1 MAIDIHTT
9 ELPISPE
16 RARAYIQKNTDEFG
30 IFFDKD
36 RCYELSAILQ
46 LQMLD
51 ITRQIRRITLE
62 PSLML
67 DNKNQVI
74 DTLVKMGVSKAEFI
88 DREKKDKVFT
98 VDIRKHIT
106 ECPQYSDDVKQVVNM
121 FSTYAS
127 AKRNKGNIENFANNN
142 RLALSLSKQNHRMAI
157 GRPTWTLL
165 RTSRIAAENP
175 GIQGIPRTMGDII
188 CEPKGYTLVR
198 CDSGQIEPRI
208 NVSAYLKDDLLKNL
222 IIYYK
227 DAYYGILHFC
237 RMDEETDHKCRTD
250 FNEFFEPIE
259 ITDAIA
265 DMRQNIKRLT
275 NAGSY
280 GSTNLNGINPELA
293 DAYNK
298 RIVNHPSRKAQ
309 ELAVREAV
317 RRGEEVFYGYFGTPC
332 VPESTEKYT
341 KGESGWAE
349 HVVRCGINNPIQTT
363 ASELMMFSI
372 SEAKRI
378 IETEAKDTH
387 IAFYKHDEACFYV
400 SDEDMANGIGDKLS
414 DITAYNVDGWV
425 PIEADP
431 LIGVKPGD
439 YPSYIL

>member
-1 MAIDIHTT
+1 MAIDIHTR
-9 ELPISPE
+9 ELPLSPAQ
-16 RARAYIQKNTDEFG
+16 ARSYIQKNTDEFG

-36 RCYELSAILQ
+36 RCFELSAILQ
-46 LQMLD
+46 LEMLD
-51 ITRQIRRITLE
+51 ISRKVRRLTLE
-62 PSLML
+62 PSLNL
-67 DNKNQVI
+67 NDKNQVI
-74 DTLVKMGVSKAEFI
+74 DALIKMGVSKAEFV
-88 DREKKDKVFT
+88 DRNQKDKIFT
-98 VDIRKHIT
+98 ADIRKHIA
-106 ECPQYSDDVKQVVNM
+106 ECPQYSEDVKQVVSM
-121 FSTYAS
+121 LTTYAS
-127 AKRNKGNIENFANNN
+127 NKRNKGNIENFANDN
-142 RLALSLSKQNHRMAI
+142 RLSLALSKNNHRMAI
-157 GRPTWTLL
+157 GRPTWKLL

-188 CEPKGYTLVR
+188 CEPKGYSLVR

-208 NVSAYLKDDLLKNL
+208 NASAYLKDELLMSL
-222 IIYYK
+222 IKHYN
-227 DAYYGILHFC
+227 DAYFGMLHFC
-237 RMDEETDHKCRTD
+237 QMSEEEEHKCRTD
-250 FNEFFEPIE
+250 FNAFFKPIE
-259 ITDAIA
+259 ITDEIK

-280 GSTNLNGINPELA
+280 GSTNLGNINPALA

-298 RIVNHPSRKAQ
+298 KIVNHPSRKAL
-309 ELAVREAV
+309 ELEVREAV

-332 VPESTEKYT
+332 VPESTEKYQ

-372 SEAKRI
+372 AEAKRI

-400 SDEDMANGIGDKLS
+400 SDEDMANGIGDKLA
-414 DITAYNVDGWV
+414 DVTAYNVDGWI

-431 LIGVKPGD
+431 LFGVKPGA